1 MDKSDFVLAR
11 ARHSRLAGGMLAWSS
26 LLVQKIDL
34 RLRGLVIRK
43 LRVNRHRVAEVEPHT
58 HPHGQAILFLSGEGM
73 QIAASRTEPARPGD
87 LFIFPAGCEHG
98 YQPTG
103 RGRPICLVLDYE
115 RVSGAKARRRLRRH
129 IGPAAM
135 NELHT
140 LVSRLPRKGGL
151 ALRDYATVAAT
162 VALLFGNPSGG
173 EKPASLPAPAPE
185 IPLRARIRE
194 ILGDPAREQLSM
206 VELARR
212 IGYEP
217 DYLNRKLRRESGQGL
232 RELRDSIRFETAL
245 RALRSG
251 ASVGDAAA
259 LSGFTDPAY
268 FARWFRKRTG
278 KTPGASRAG

>member
-1 MDKSDFVLAR
+1 
-11 ARHSRLAGGMLAWSS
+11 MLAWSS

-43 LRVNRHRVAEVEPHT
+43 LQVNRHRIAEVAPHA
-58 HPHGQAILFLSGEGM
+58 HAHGQAILFLSGEGM
-73 QIAASRTEPARPGD
+73 QIASARTEPARPGD
-87 LFIFPAGCEHG
+87 LFIFPAGSEHG
-98 YQPTG
+98 YQPAG

-115 RVSGAKARRRLRRH
+115 RASGAPARRWLHRR

-151 ALRDYATVAAT
+151 ALRDYATVAAV
-162 VALLFGNPSGG
+162 VALLFESRGSEGKQAG
-173 EKPASLPAPAPE
+173 PAPGAE
-185 IPLRARIRE
+185 VSLRARLHE
-194 ILGDPAREQLSM
+194 ILSDPARQHLSLAE
-206 VELARR
+206 VARR
-212 IGYEP
+212 IGHQP

-232 RELRDSIRFETAL
+232 HEFRDSIRLEAAL

-259 LSGFTDPAY
+259 QSGFTDPAY

-278 KTPGASRAG
+278 KTPGASRRTARPYPAPEASPFDAKS